1 MSVLKAIE
9 LNNSKL
15 QAERFNLSDIEA
27 EAEAILAQARSQ
39 SRQLLTDTEVQCE
52 RMRKEARQE
61 GHQQGREEGAQ
72 KGRDEGYEQ
81 AFKQAQK
88 EFSQTSHQ
96 TLQTLQAALS
106 RFDQQKAE
114 LLWRAEQETVA
125 MAVAIAEKI
134 THQIG
139 VLRPETARETLKEAL
154 ELVNRRS
161 NVIIYVNSRDLEHLR
176 QMTQKESILA
186 EFSSIHFQADD
197 AVEPGGCRL
206 ITENGAVDA
215 QLAIQIERI
224 GNELILASEL
234 HPHRRVDLQSP
245 AETFSPSELSDDS
258 SVENIIN

>member
-9 LNNSKL
+9 LNKSKMR
-15 QAERFNLSDIEA
+15 AELFNLSDIEA
-27 EAEAILAQARSQ
+27 EAQEILAQARAQ
-39 SRQLLTDTEVQCE
+39 AQQLLAEAKKQCAALQE
-52 RMRKEARQE
+52 EARRQGFE
-61 GHQQGREEGAQ
+61 QGFKEGREQGVKAGHDEAFQ
-72 KGRDEGYEQ
+72 K
-81 AFKQAQK
+81 AQK
-88 EFSQTSHQ
+88 EFAQAGGKTRETLEAVLSQ
-96 TLQTLQAALS
+96 
-106 RFDQQKAE
+106 FDRQKNE

-125 MAVAIAEKI
+125 LAVAIAEKV
-134 THQIG
+134 TRQIG
-139 VLRPETARETLKEAL
+139 VLRPDTARETLKEAL